1 MLEAASW
8 VTIRTMVEHLSIQA
22 DKVVVEKEHRRILN
36 ELTFSIPAGT
46 LTGLIGPSGSGK
58 TTLIRSIVG
67 VQAIKSGSL
76 TVLGEPAGSKQ
87 LRSQIGYVTQ
97 APAVYEDLTVE
108 QNLRYFAVL
117 VKAPRSQVNEVIA
130 EVRLEHRRRGLVK
143 DLSGGER
150 ARVSLG
156 LALLGNPEVLILD
169 EPTVGL
175 DPLLRRDLWDLFEE
189 LAGKGKTLLISSH
202 VMDEAERCH
211 RLLLLRD
218 GELLWQDSK
227 ERLLETT
234 GASSVEEAFIRMIDA
249 KGEK

>member
-1 MLEAASW
+1 MAQQ
-8 VTIRTMVEHLSIQA
+8 LSIQA
-22 DKVVVEKEHRRILN
+22 SKIVVEKEGRRILN
-36 ELTFSIPAGT
+36 ELSFSIPAGT

-67 VQAIKSGSL
+67 VQTMKSGSL
-76 TVLGEPAGSKQ
+76 TILGENAGSKR

-117 VKAPRSQVNEVIA
+117 VKAPKSQVDEVVA
-130 EVRLEHRRRGLVK
+130 EVQLGHRRRGLVK

-156 LALLGNPEVLILD
+156 LALLGNPDVLILD

-175 DPLLRRDLWDLFEE
+175 DPLLRRDLWDLFRQ
-189 LAGKGKTLLISSH
+189 LAEKGKTLLISSH

-211 RLLLLRD
+211 GLLLLRE
-218 GELLWQDSK
+218 GELLWQDPK
-227 ERLLETT
+227 EELLKAT
-234 GASSVEEAFIRMIDA
+234 GASSVEAAFIHMIETKEA
-249 KGEK
+249 K

>member
-1 MLEAASW
+1 
-8 VTIRTMVEHLSIQA
+8 MVEQLSIQA
-22 DKVVVEKEHRRILN
+22 DKVVVEKEHKRILN

-67 VQAIKSGSL
+67 VQAMKSGSL
-76 TVLGEPAGSKQ
+76 TILGENAGSKQ
-87 LRSQIGYVTQ
+87 LRSRIGYVTQ

-108 QNLRYFAVL
+108 QNLKYFAVL
-117 VKAPRSQVNEVIA
+117 VKAPRSQINEVIA
-130 EVRLEHRRRGLVK
+130 EVHLEGRRRGLVK

-156 LALLGNPEVLILD
+156 LALLGNPEVLVLD

-175 DPLLRRDLWDLFEE
+175 DPLLRRDLWNLFGE
-189 LAGKGKTLLISSH
+189 LAEKGKTLLISSH

-227 ERLLETT
+227 ENLLQTA
-234 GASSVEEAFIRMIDA
+234 GVSSVEEAFIHMIDM
-249 KGEK
+249 KEGK

>member
-1 MLEAASW
+1 
-8 VTIRTMVEHLSIQA
+8 MVEPLSIRA
-22 DKVVVEKEHRRILN
+22 DKLVVEKEHRRILD

-67 VQAIKSGSL
+67 VQAMKSGSL
-76 TVLGEPAGSKQ
+76 KILGKDAGDKQ

-117 VKAPRSQVNEVIA
+117 VKASHSQVSEVIA
-130 EVRLEHRRRGLVK
+130 QVRLEGRRRGLVK

-156 LALLGNPEVLILD
+156 LALLGSPDVLVLD

-175 DPLLRRDLWDLFEE
+175 DPLLRRDLWNLFGE
-189 LAGKGKTLLISSH
+189 LAEQGKTLLVSSH
-202 VMDEAERCH
+202 VMDEAERCN

-218 GELLWQDSK
+218 GKLLWQDSK
-227 ERLLETT
+227 EELLKTA
-234 GASSVEEAFIRMIDA
+234 GASSVEEAFIRMIDR
-249 KGEK
+249 KEGE